1 MNSVHFSRSKRG
13 KELFLKSIKLIQKN
27 TMKISNFC
35 FLFLL
40 ISIILFFSN
49 GSAQTKG
56 EIPDWENPQMFNQNK
71 ELPHTTLMPF
81 KTVEDALTQK
91 RNESVF
97 YKTLSGTWKFHLS
110 HNPADRPSDFYLP
123 DFNVTSWDDLPVPS
137 NWELLGYDYP
147 IYVNHQYEFAD
158 YKHPVSPEMK
168 FIDKIY
174 PANPGKVPHDYN
186 PVGSYR
192 RNFTVP
198 GSWDGREVFIQ
209 FGAVKSAFYIWING
223 QKVGYSQGSKTP
235 AEWNITNYLKPGENT
250 LALEVYRWSDGS
262 YLECQDFWRISGID
276 RDVYLYSTPKV
287 RIRDFFA
294 KADLDSEYKNGILN
308 LDVDLKNH
316 FEKYRSV
323 NYSVG
328 FQLYNE
334 NSSLVS
340 EAFQEAK
347 INRKS
352 DLKLTFQQEIP
363 NPKKWTAETPNLY
376 TLVIIL
382 KNDDGETV
390 ETVSH
395 KIGFRK
401 VELINTLFC
410 INGVPLTIK
419 GVNRHEHDQYHG
431 HVVSEENMIKEIA
444 LMKQFNINAVRTS
457 HYPND
462 ERFYDLCDEYGLYV
476 TDEANI
482 ESHGMYYG
490 DHSLAKKPEWE
501 AAHVDRMMRMVE
513 RDKNHACVVVWS
525 MGNEAGDGVNFTA
538 GYKAIKE
545 RDPSRPVHYERAI
558 MGDNTDIYCPQYP
571 GVKTL
576 ERYAEKWQTKTFI
589 SSEYSHAMGNSNG
602 NLVDLWEVFNRDRND
617 QLQGGYIWDWIDQA
631 LVKTDENGK
640 EFWAYGGDYGE
651 NMPTD
656 YNFVCNGLISAD
668 YTPHPGLWEVKYAYQ
683 YVRFSKNEQGYFV
696 TNFHDFIDLN
706 DYEISWVISDNGI
719 KKFGGTFENVNLK
732 PGESQPLVF
741 PVPLMMLPP
750 GVERYVDFSVKLKK
764 DRPFMPAG
772 FEVAHDQFKME
783 GEHINSFVKEGLSA
797 LTYSDENEIITITGE
812 NFVIGFDKSAGTI
825 SSYEFNGI
833 ELMQKGPQINFWR
846 PLNDNDKGSQMLNR
860 LGIWREVSREATPVS
875 VEVSQPEIGKV
886 IVLVSYNLEKV
897 KSTQKVMY
905 TFYGSGLTE
914 VKSSFITNEEKL
926 PDLPRFGLRWEIPV
940 NFENLSYFGRGPQE
954 NYIDR
959 NRSDFVGI
967 YSGKVADQYF
977 KYVRPQENG
986 YKTDVRW
993 FELRNENGV
1002 GIRVTGEPLVGFS
1015 ALHNPIEDFD
1025 METADD
1031 YRHTNDIVK
1040 KDGVFICTDLKMMG
1054 VAGDNSWGARPYPE
1068 YSVPA
1073 KNYEFSFTIEPV
1085 F

>member
-1 MNSVHFSRSKRG
+1 MNKVHFQ
-13 KELFLKSIKLIQKN
+13 FITLI
-27 TMKISNFC
+27 
-35 FLFLL
+35 
-40 ISIILFFSN
+40 IIAFT
-49 GSAQTKG
+49 GIPAGIAQNEP
-56 EIPDWENPQMFNQNK
+56 EINDWENPSMFNQNK
-71 ELPHTTLMPF
+71 ELPHSTLMPYQS
-81 KTVEDALTQK
+81 VEDALTQK

-97 YKTLSGTWKFHLS
+97 YKSLSRTWKFHLS
-110 HNPADRPSDFYLP
+110 HKPADRPMDFYKT
-123 DFNVTSWDDLPVPS
+123 DYDVSGWDNIPVPS
-137 NWELLGYDYP
+137 NWELQGYDVP

-158 YKHPVSPEMK
+158 YKHPVSPEIK
-168 FIDKIY
+168 FEEQLY

-198 GSWDGREVFIQ
+198 ESWDGREVFIQ
-209 FGAVKSAFYIWING
+209 FGAVKSAFYIWVNG
-223 QKVGYSQGSKTP
+223 QKAGYSQGSKTP
-235 AEWNITNYLKPGENT
+235 AEWDITKYLKPGENT

-262 YLECQDFWRISGID
+262 YLESQDFWRISGIE

-308 LDVDLKNH
+308 LDVDIKNQV
-316 FEKYRSV
+316 EKYRSG
-323 NYSVG
+323 NYTVA
-328 FQLYNE
+328 FQLYDVNK
-334 NSSLVS
+334 NMIS
-340 EAFQEAK
+340 EASQEAK
-347 INRKS
+347 INKKS
-352 DLKLTFQQEIP
+352 DLKLTFSKEIP

-376 TLVIIL
+376 SLIIIL
-382 KNDDGETV
+382 KNEAGEIV

-395 KIGFRK
+395 KVGFRK

-410 INGVPLTIK
+410 INGVPVTIK
-419 GVNRHEHDQYHG
+419 GVNRHEHDQYNG
-431 HVVSEENMIKEIA
+431 HVISAENMIKEIA

-476 TDEANI
+476 TNEANI

-490 DHSLAKKPEWE
+490 DYSLAKKPEWE

-571 GVKTL
+571 GVKAL
-576 ERYAEKWQTKTFI
+576 EEYAEKWQTKTFI

-602 NLVDLWEVFNRDRND
+602 NLMDLWEVFYRDRND

-631 LVKTDENGK
+631 FVKKDKDGN
-640 EFWAYGGDYGE
+640 EFWAYGGDYGKD
-651 NMPTD
+651 MPTD

-683 YVRFSKNEQGYFV
+683 YVRFSKTDQGYVV
-696 TNFHDFIDLN
+696 TNFHDFIDLS
-706 DYEISWVISDNGI
+706 DYRISWTVSDNGI
-719 KKFGGTFENVNLK
+719 KKYSGTFENINLK
-732 PGESQPLVF
+732 PGENQPLIF
-741 PVPLMMLPP
+741 PVPTMILPA
-750 GVERYVDFSVKLKK
+750 GVERYIDFSVTLKK
-764 DRPFMPAG
+764 DYPFMPAG

-783 GEHINSFVKEGLSA
+783 GEHINTIATKGLPKLSYA
-797 LTYSDENEIITITGE
+797 ETNETITITGE
-812 NFVIGFDKSAGTI
+812 NFVISFGKSAGTI
-825 SSYEFNGI
+825 SSYEINGM

-846 PLNDNDKGSQMLNR
+846 PANDNDKGSQMLNR
-860 LGIWREVSREATPVS
+860 LGIWREVSREAKPSGIKIEQAENNKITVTA
-875 VEVSQPEIGKV
+875 
-886 IVLVSYNLEKV
+886 SYNLEKV
-897 KSTQKVMY
+897 KSKEVVTY
-905 TFYGSGLTE
+905 NFFGSGVIE
-914 VKSSFITNEEKL
+914 VKVSFTTNEEKL
-926 PDLPRFGLRWEIPV
+926 PDMPRFGLRWEVPV
-940 NFENLSYFGRGPQE
+940 NFDNLTYFGRGPQE

-959 NRSDFVGI
+959 NHSAFVGI

-993 FELRNENGV
+993 FELRNENEV
-1002 GIRVTGEPLVGFS
+1002 GIRVTGDPVIGFS

-1025 METADD
+1025 METPDD

-1054 VAGDNSWGARPYPE
+1054 VAGDDSWGARPYPE
-1068 YSVPA
+1068 YSIPA